1 MQSRVL
7 GRTGIEVTSFG
18 LGCAMLG
25 VRMGEVNE
33 RTGVE
38 VVATAMKAGVT
49 LLDVAPV
56 YPAVMS
62 GMSERIVGQALKENP
77 DLAKKVV
84 LETKVGHLPEDFDYT
99 YDSTMRGVA
108 GSLERLQVDHIPM
121 IYIHDAPREG
131 FDRVMG
137 KGGTLEAL
145 RKLQSE
151 GVIGH
156 IGTASN
162 LPENNI
168 VYIETGEFESAV
180 IPEFYSLLNQLA
192 TERVF
197 PAAEKFNMGLVVA
210 TPYETGLLAVGVDRF
225 LSMPER
231 DTRRRFSAE
240 CLEHVRDVEAICAR
254 YGVSIAAASLQ
265 YLLRHSQVTAV
276 IPSARDT
283 NELRA
288 NLRASVERLPDEF
301 WAELTPILRHWDADE
316 HRWPPEMSR
325 GDLTSPGGTID

>member
-1 MQSRVL
+1 MRTRVL
-7 GRTGIEVTSFG
+7 GRTGIEVTTFG

-25 VRMGEVNE
+25 VRMGEVDE
-33 RTGVE
+33 RAGVE
-38 VVATAMKAGVT
+38 IVATAMKAGVR
-49 LLDVAPV
+49 LLDTAPL
-56 YPAVMS
+56 YPPAMS
-62 GMSERIVGQALKENP
+62 GMSERMVGQAFKENP
-77 DLAKKVV
+77 ELAKNVV
-84 LETKVGHLPEDFDYT
+84 VETKVGHLPEGFDYT
-99 YDSTMRGVA
+99 YDMTMRCVA

-121 IYIHDAPREG
+121 IYIHDAPKEG

-168 VYIETGEFESAV
+168 VYIESGEFEAAV

-192 TERVF
+192 TERLF

-225 LSMPER
+225 FDMPER
-231 DTRRRFSAE
+231 DTRRRFSEE
-240 CLEHVRDVEAICAR
+240 CLDHVRDIEAICAR
-254 YGVSIAAASLQ
+254 YGVSLAAASLQ
-265 YLLRHSQVTAV
+265 YILRHPLVTAV

-288 NLRASVERLPDEF
+288 NLRASVERPPDEF
-301 WAELTPILRHWDADE
+301 WTELTPMARHWDAEE
-316 HRWPPEMSR
+316 HRWPPETGR
-325 GDLTSPGGTID
+325 KDLATPGGTID

>member
-1 MQSRVL
+1 MRTREL
-7 GRTGIEVTSFG
+7 GRTGIEVTTFG

-33 RTGVE
+33 RAGVE
-38 VVATAMKAGVT
+38 IVATAMKAGVR
-49 LLDVAPV
+49 LLDVAAL

-77 DLAKKVV
+77 ELAEKVV
-84 LETKVGHLPEDFDYT
+84 VETKVGHLPEGFDYT
-99 YDSTMRGVA
+99 YDMTMRGVA
-108 GSLERLQVDHIPM
+108 GSLERLQVDHIPI
-121 IYIHDAPREG
+121 IYIHDAPKEG

-168 VYIETGEFESAV
+168 VYIETGEFEAAV
-180 IPEFYSLLNQLA
+180 IPEFYSLLNRLA

-197 PAAEKFNMGLVVA
+197 PAAERFNMGLVVA

-225 LSMPER
+225 FGMPER
-231 DTRRRFSAE
+231 DTRRRFSKE
-240 CLEHVRDVEAICAR
+240 CLDHVRDIEAICAR
-254 YGVSIAAASLQ
+254 YGVSLAAASLQ
-265 YLLRHSQVTAV
+265 YILRHPQVTAV

-288 NLRASVERLPDEF
+288 NLRASVERAPDEF
-301 WAELTPILRHWDADE
+301 WAELAPLLRHWDAEE
-316 HRWPPEMSR
+316 HRWPPETGR
-325 GDLTSPGGTID
+325 QDLATPGGSID

>member
-7 GRTGIEVTSFG
+7 GRTGIEVTTFG

-25 VRMGEVNE
+25 VRMGEVND

-121 IYIHDAPREG
+121 IYIHDAP
-131 FDRVMG
+131 
-137 KGGTLEAL
+137 K
-145 RKLQSE
+145 
-151 GVIGH
+151 
-156 IGTASN
+156 
-162 LPENNI
+162 
-168 VYIETGEFESAV
+168 
-180 IPEFYSLLNQLA
+180 
-192 TERVF
+192 
-197 PAAEKFNMGLVVA
+197 
-210 TPYETGLLAVGVDRF
+210 
-225 LSMPER
+225 
-231 DTRRRFSAE
+231 
-240 CLEHVRDVEAICAR
+240 
-254 YGVSIAAASLQ
+254 
-265 YLLRHSQVTAV
+265 
-276 IPSARDT
+276 
-283 NELRA
+283 
-288 NLRASVERLPDEF
+288 
-301 WAELTPILRHWDADE
+301 
-316 HRWPPEMSR
+316 
-325 GDLTSPGGTID
+325 

>member
-49 LLDVAPV
+49 LLDVAAL
-56 YPAVMS
+56 YPAVMP
-62 GMSERIVGQALKENP
+62 GLSERIVGQALKENP
-77 DLAKKVV
+77 ELAKKAVV
-84 LETKVGHLPEDFDYT
+84 ETKVGHLPEGFDYT

-121 IYIHDAPREG
+121 IYIHDAPKEG

-156 IGTASN
+156 IGIASN

-210 TPYETGLLAVGVDRF
+210 TPYETGLLAVGVERF
-225 LSMPER
+225 LGMPER
-231 DTRRRFSAE
+231 DTRRHFSNE
-240 CLEHVRDVEAICAR
+240 CLDHVRDIEAICAR
-254 YGVSIAAASLQ
+254 HGISLAAASLQ
-265 YLLRHSQVTAV
+265 YILRHPQVTAV

-301 WAELTPILRHWDADE
+301 WAELAPIVRHWDAEE
-316 HRWPPEMSR
+316 HRWPPEVSR